1 MYVDSDDWMETTFI
15 ETMYKA
21 IEKTNADYVSSV
33 GFYKV
38 NNNEIDGVWRSLP
51 AGVYCDDIGKITV
64 LLGDSPVAW
73 KKIYNKQWLI
83 KQSLFQPELFHYE
96 DWGYDIYLILQSKK
110 IVLIPEIGMFYRVNR
125 EDSLEYD
132 DMVSIYNDFKKT
144 LEIGLEEAEKRG
156 LLHRYRDVITKYI
169 LRDLSMRR
177 NIAQEAKNE
186 KALGVLTQIEKDF
199 LVDKLKYH
207 NINMYGKYICFG
219 SFSLRWIMQ
228 RTFFFQENENI
239 EYFGF
244 SSLISS
250 LSKGK
255 KIEVEHDNK
264 FREIQVQQ
272 DIAGKFKENLESL
285 EEETVLFV
293 DFLEEYSNI
302 LQLKDGTYITK
313 SQALM
318 GIKEA
323 DIKIIREI
331 QSGTE
336 EATKLWKKSCQNFS
350 SILRE
355 KKDLLRI
362 ILVKNRMSEVYGD
375 LNVMKQYENI
385 SEIRRINTMIS
396 EMEDYFID
404 TCKEN
409 NLSLLTFEL
418 PAQYCVTFE
427 NFKYGCEPQYMNE
440 ALYTYLGY
448 EIFKTIN
455 NEA

>member
-1 MYVDSDDWMETTFI
+1 
-15 ETMYKA
+15 
-21 IEKTNADYVSSV
+21 
-33 GFYKV
+33 
-38 NNNEIDGVWRSLP
+38 
-51 AGVYCDDIGKITV
+51 
-64 LLGDSPVAW
+64 
-73 KKIYNKQWLI
+73 
-83 KQSLFQPELFHYE
+83 
-96 DWGYDIYLILQSKK
+96 
-110 IVLIPEIGMFYRVNR
+110 
-125 EDSLEYD
+125 
-132 DMVSIYNDFKKT
+132 
-144 LEIGLEEAEKRG
+144 
-156 LLHRYRDVITKYI
+156 
-169 LRDLSMRR
+169 
-177 NIAQEAKNE
+177 
-186 KALGVLTQIEKDF
+186 
-199 LVDKLKYH
+199 
-207 NINMYGKYICFG
+207 
-219 SFSLRWIMQ
+219 MQ